1 MNKKEYEEITKFLD
15 DGQIEE
21 LRKYLDER
29 MNSKYIN
36 GVRKALNDLIN
47 NDCNKDYPSYYAKTT
62 FHAGVLKIYRGFY
75 GETDKG
81 FIILHKRSNAFEL
94 YDKSVLT
101 DNIAQALERSCVYS
115 DERKRKGEE
124 LSNLLSN
131 LANKDLTPIYSFN
144 QDENN
149 TKVWSADGEASMV
162 VPTMYYKI
170 AHKLLGEQAKEYMIQ
185 EANGVY
191 FDSPNGRALVLK
203 KKMEDL

>member
-1 MNKKEYEEITKFLD
+1 MTKEEYKKIIELLD
-15 DGQIEE
+15 ENRIEE
-21 LRKYLDER
+21 LKKYLDER

-36 GVRKALNDLIN
+36 GVRKAINDLID
-47 NDCNKDYPSYYAKTT
+47 NDCDKDYPSYYARTVL
-62 FHAGVLKIYRGFY
+62 HYGVTKIYKGIY

-101 DNIAQALERSCVYS
+101 DNIAQALESSCVYS

-144 QDENN
+144 QDKNN
-149 TKVWSADGEASMV
+149 TEVWSADGAASMV

-203 KKMEDL
+203 KKTEDL

>member
-1 MNKKEYEEITKFLD
+1 MNKKEYENIMQLLEKNK
-15 DGQIEE
+15 IEE
-21 LRKYLDER
+21 LKKYLDER

-36 GVRKALNDLIN
+36 GVRKAINDLID
-47 NDCNKDYPSYYAKTT
+47 NDCDKEYPSYYARTVL
-62 FHAGVLKIYRGFY
+62 HYGVIKIYKGIY

-144 QDENN
+144 QDKNN

>member
-36 GVRKALNDLIN
+36 GVRKAINDLID
-47 NDCNKDYPSYYAKTT
+47 NDCDKKYPSYYARTRL
-62 FHAGVLKIYRGFY
+62 HYGVIKIYKGIY
-75 GETDKG
+75 SETDKG

-94 YDKSVLT
+94 YDKSILT

-124 LSNLLSN
+124 LSNLLSK
-131 LANKDLTPIYSFN
+131 LVSKDLTPIFAVD
-144 QDENN
+144 QDSNY
-149 TKVWSADGEASMV
+149 TKVSSGDGQVSMV